1 MKVHI
6 DGIYRKVRKQKRPQ
20 WRDESSYPSEPAKW
34 SYRRWAWEFLRR
46 NPEYFEECDKINTEP
61 DWLVSAGA
69 GDSRQANRTRMMDL
83 HRNKE
88 VARRF
93 GRCELKSCW
102 EAYRDEE
109 DSERLWLSETVQKV
123 ERWRPSGGEVRME
136 LESGQVAIVFDLN
149 RCIESGRSA
158 MAPLLGHAKEI
169 LDRELAAY
177 EKTLPDGQRSK
188 VNRIR
193 RDKLL
198 LWLRL
203 YDAEYSGADRGEMAE
218 VLYADRLKGPARE
231 YQHRITEVRKRISA
245 DLKRAREMVESGYLG
260 LVPLDSLQDRSSRL
274 VR

>member
-1 MKVHI
+1 MRI
-6 DGIYRKVRKQKRPQ
+6 DGIYRKFRKQKRPN

-46 NPEYFEECDKINTEP
+46 NPRYWEECNKINTEP
-61 DWLVSAGA
+61 DWLASFEAGETVRE
-69 GDSRQANRTRMMDL
+69 GQGTRMMDL
-83 HRNKE
+83 RRNEE

-93 GRCELKSCW
+93 GRCELKSCL

-109 DSERLWLSETVQKV
+109 DHERLWLSETVEQIR
-123 ERWRPSGGEVRME
+123 RWRPSGDEIRME
-136 LESGQVAIVFDLN
+136 LECGQVAIIFDLN

-158 MAPLLGHAKEI
+158 MTPLLGHAKEI
-169 LDRELAAY
+169 LDRELVAY
-177 EKTLPDGQRSK
+177 EKTLPQEQRSK

-203 YDAEYSGADRGEMAE
+203 YDAEHSGAERGEMAE
-218 VLYADRLKGPARE
+218 ILYADRLKGPARD

-245 DLKRAREMVESGYLG
+245 DLKRAREMVERGYLG
-260 LVPLDSLQDRSSRL
+260 LVPLDSLQERSSRL
-274 VR
+274 VK